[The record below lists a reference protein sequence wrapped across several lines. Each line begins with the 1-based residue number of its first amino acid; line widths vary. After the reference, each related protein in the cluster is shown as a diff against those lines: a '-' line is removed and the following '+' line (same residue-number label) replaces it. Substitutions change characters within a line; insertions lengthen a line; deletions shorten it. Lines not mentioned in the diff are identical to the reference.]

1 MTVDFRVEP
10 QAVIAIMA
18 KVKAGKRAPPAEWE
32 ILEEVYK
39 RVYKVVVDEH
49 IVRNDRRNQ
58 IIVDKVCGEYK
69 NKQVLIVVDRLE
81 HGKRLIDEIW
91 KHEKENADFI
101 HGQSESRK
109 GSLLSFKEGGMRV
122 LAASSIV
129 DEGIDIAK
137 IEVLCL
143 ASGKKSRRQI
153 LQRIGR
159 GLRRKA
165 GENKVTILDF
175 FDKDGIVD
183 ERRKERRRI
192 GQEENRDGKR
202 VCCQGDR

>member
-1 MTVDFRVEP
+1 V
-10 QAVIAIMA
+10 
-18 KVKAGKRAPPAEWE
+18 
-32 ILEEVYK
+32 LEEVYK
-39 RVYKVVVDEH
+39 RVYAVVVEEH
-49 IVRNDRRNQ
+49 IIRNDRRNK

-69 NKQVLIVVDRLE
+69 GKQVLIVVDRLE
-81 HGKRLIDEIW
+81 HGKRLGDMIW
-91 KHEKENADFI
+91 EHEKENMDFI

-122 LAASSIV
+122 LISSSII
-129 DEGIDIAK
+129 DEGIDISR
-137 IEVLCL
+137 IETLVL

-175 FDKDGIVD
+175 FDKDGVVD
-183 ERRKERRRI
+183 EAGKYIPKFLEKHSNERI
-192 GQEENRDGKR
+192 KIYNRER
-202 VCCQGDR
+202 FNVSVVEP